1 MINGKN
7 KLNQVILSL
16 GGNQG
21 DVIQTFIETKQ
32 LIEKNIGL
40 ISKSSS
46 LYKTAAWGETNQ
58 SDFLNQVILV
68 TTNLF
73 PIELLQECMKI
84 EKQLGRV
91 RTDKNRWKERIID
104 IDILF
109 YNNETITLHDL
120 EIPHPQI
127 ANRKF
132 ILIPLREI
140 SPNLV
145 HPILKKTIKNL
156 EKNCNDK
163 LNVIKN

>member
-1 MINGKN
+1 MMNGKN
-7 KLNQVILSL
+7 KSNQVILSL

-21 DVIQTFIETKQ
+21 DVVQTFIETKQ

-73 PIELLQECMKI
+73 PIELLNKCMEI
-84 EKQLGRV
+84 EKHLGRV

-109 YNNETITLHDL
+109 YNNETTTLPNL

-132 ILIPLREI
+132 ILIPLVEI
-140 SPNLV
+140 FPELV
-145 HPILKKTIKNL
+145 HPVLKKTIKNL

-163 LNVIKN
+163 LNVMKN

>member
-1 MINGKN
+1 M
-7 KLNQVILSL
+7 
-16 GGNQG
+16 
-21 DVIQTFIETKQ
+21 IQTFIETKQ

-68 TTNLF
+68 ATNLS
-73 PIELLQECMKI
+73 PIELLNKCMEI
-84 EKQLGRV
+84 EKHLGRV
-91 RTDKNRWKERIID
+91 RTDKNKWRERIID

-109 YNNETITLHDL
+109 YNSETITLPNL

-127 ANRKF
+127 AYRKF
-132 ILIPLREI
+132 ILTPLREI
-140 SPNLV
+140 LPNLV

-163 LNVIKN
+163 LNVMKN

>member
-58 SDFLNQVILV
+58 SDFLNHVILV

>member
-1 MINGKN
+1 MMNGKN
-7 KLNQVILSL
+7 KSNQVILSL

-21 DVIQTFIETKQ
+21 DVNQTFIETKQ

-68 TTNLF
+68 TTNLS
-73 PIELLQECMKI
+73 PIELLSKCMEI
-84 EKQLGRV
+84 EKHLGRV
-91 RTDKNRWKERIID
+91 RTDKNKWRERIID

-109 YNNETITLHDL
+109 YNNETINLPNL

-127 ANRKF
+127 TNRKF

-140 SPNLV
+140 LPDLV

-156 EKNCNDK
+156 EENCSDK
-163 LNVIKN
+163 LNVMKN

>member
-16 GGNQG
+16 GGNKG